1 MLASLTEEPKQVP
14 GTEHASRRRVA
25 YSSYRVSLCSAHS
38 SRDGCQHH
46 GCRKRCYPLL
56 THRSDRGENPDIAL
70 VPITKR
76 IRAYRTSMSAASTAY
91 IHPGE
96 DWVRFVPCADIL
108 RLLSRGAE
116 CAHPLPCE
124 I

>member
-70 VPITKR
+70 VPITKEAAR
-76 IRAYRTSMSAASTAY
+76 GQLIVTESSATTYRRVGNC
-91 IHPGE
+91 HPGPL
-96 DWVRFVPCADIL
+96 FS
-108 RLLSRGAE
+108 SRS
-116 CAHPLPCE
+116 